1 MQLQKVTKRVNS
13 RRGTILRLLVSLLVL
28 AGAVW
33 LFLNRMYVVDQIA
46 VWRYTPTLEIT
57 EMASRSSMNDHGR
70 FLFYASTPT
79 VQERSEFNQF
89 CRKIV
94 EKSAVLGCY
103 TSGQIYIYN
112 ISDPRLDG
120 IKDVTAAHEM
130 LHAAYDRLSTSEK
143 TQVDEMI
150 ERAASQIDSESLKR
164 KLALYD
170 TTEPTQR
177 LNELHSMLGTEIK
190 TLPSELETYYARYF
204 TNRLTLVSLSERYEQ
219 VFGELEQQQK
229 QLVTELNALV
239 EDINA
244 SSASYTTQFAALQEA
259 IESFNARAE
268 NGGYTSEGQFNAER
282 NRLIAQQANLSAFR
296 DDIAKKVALYD
307 TKKVD
312 LDNLNVTAQGLQNSI
327 DSTALPEVPTL

>member
-1 MQLQKVTKRVNS
+1 MPNMNS
-13 RRGTILRLLVSLLVL
+13 RRGTIIRLIVSLVL
-28 AGAVW
+28 LLGAGW
-33 LFLNRMYVVDQIA
+33 LFLNRMYVVDQMA
-46 VWRYTPTLEIT
+46 VWRYTPTLEISQ
-57 EMASRSSMNDHGR
+57 MASRSSMNDNGR
-70 FLFYASTPT
+70 FLFYASTPS
-79 VQERSEFNQF
+79 VQDRNEFNQF

-130 LHAAYDRLSTSEK
+130 LHAAYDRLSPSEK
-143 TQVDEMI
+143 SEVEAMI
-150 ERAASQIDSESLKR
+150 ETAAAQVDSESLKR
-164 KLALYD
+164 KLELYD

-190 TLPSELETYYARYF
+190 SLPPDLETYYARYF

-219 VFGELEQQQK
+219 VFGELEKQQK
-229 QLVTELNALV
+229 QLVSELNALV
-239 EDINA
+239 DDINE
-244 SSASYTTQFAALQEA
+244 SSASYTSQFASLQDA
-259 IESFNARAE
+259 IESFNTRAE
-268 NGGYTSEGQFNAER
+268 NGSYTSESQFNSER
-282 NRLIAQQANLSAFR
+282 NRLIAQQANLREFR
-296 DDIAKKVALYD
+296 EDIAEKVALYD
-307 TKKVD
+307 TKKAE

>member
-1 MQLQKVTKRVNS
+1 
-13 RRGTILRLLVSLLVL
+13 
-28 AGAVW
+28 
-33 LFLNRMYVVDQIA
+33 
-46 VWRYTPTLEIT
+46 
-57 EMASRSSMNDHGR
+57 MNDHGK
-70 FLFYASTPT
+70 FLFYASAPS
-79 VQERSEFNQF
+79 VQERSDFNQF

-130 LHAAYDRLSTSEK
+130 LHAAYDRLSEGEK
-143 TQVDEMI
+143 GEVDEMI
-150 ERAASQIDSESLKR
+150 ETAAAQVDSENLKR

-190 TLPSELETYYARYF
+190 TLPPDLETYYARYF

-239 EDINA
+239 DDINA
-244 SSASYTTQFAALQEA
+244 SSASYTLQFASLQDA
-259 IESFNARAE
+259 IESFNTRAE
-268 NGGYTSEGQFNAER
+268 NGSYSSEAQFNTER
-282 NRLIAQQANLSAFR
+282 NRLIAQQANLSGFR
-296 DDIAKKVALYD
+296 EDIAQKVELYD
-307 TKKVD
+307 VKKAE
-312 LDNLNVTAQGLQNSI
+312 LDSLNVTAQGLQNSI
-327 DSTALPEVPTL
+327 DSTALPEVPSL

>member
-1 MQLQKVTKRVNS
+1 MPNMNS
-13 RRGTILRLLVSLLVL
+13 RRGTIIRLIVSLVL
-28 AGAVW
+28 LLGAGW
-33 LFLNRMYVVDQIA
+33 LFLNRMYVVDQMA
-46 VWRYTPTLEIT
+46 VWRYTPTLEISQ
-57 EMASRSSMNDHGR
+57 MASRSSMNDNGR
-70 FLFYASTPT
+70 FLFYASTPS
-79 VQERSEFNQF
+79 VQDRNEFNQF

-130 LHAAYDRLSTSEK
+130 LHAAYDRLSPNEKSE
-143 TQVDEMI
+143 VDAMI
-150 ERAASQIDSESLKR
+150 ETAAAQVDSESLKR
-164 KLALYD
+164 KLELYD

-190 TLPSELETYYARYF
+190 SLPPDLETYYARYF

-219 VFGELEQQQK
+219 VFGELEKQQK
-229 QLVTELNALV
+229 QLVSELNALV
-239 EDINA
+239 DDINE
-244 SSASYTTQFAALQEA
+244 SSASYTSQFASLQDA
-259 IESFNARAE
+259 IESFNTRAE
-268 NGGYTSEGQFNAER
+268 NGSYTSESQFNSER
-282 NRLIAQQANLSAFR
+282 NRLIAQQANLREFR
-296 DDIAKKVALYD
+296 EDIAEKVALYD
-307 TKKVD
+307 TKKAE

>member
-1 MQLQKVTKRVNS
+1 
-13 RRGTILRLLVSLLVL
+13 
-28 AGAVW
+28 
-33 LFLNRMYVVDQIA
+33 
-46 VWRYTPTLEIT
+46 
-57 EMASRSSMNDHGR
+57 MASRSSMNDNGR
-70 FLFYASTPT
+70 FLFYASTPS
-79 VQERSEFNQF
+79 VQDRNEFNQF

-130 LHAAYDRLSTSEK
+130 LHAAYDRLSPSEK
-143 TQVDEMI
+143 SEVEAMI
-150 ERAASQIDSESLKR
+150 ETAAAQVDSESLKR
-164 KLALYD
+164 KLELYD

-190 TLPSELETYYARYF
+190 SLPPDLETYYARYF

-219 VFGELEQQQK
+219 VFGELEKQQK
-229 QLVTELNALV
+229 QLVSELNALV
-239 EDINA
+239 DDINE
-244 SSASYTTQFAALQEA
+244 SSASYTSQFASLQDA
-259 IESFNARAE
+259 IESFNTRAE
-268 NGGYTSEGQFNAER
+268 NGSYTSESQFNSER
-282 NRLIAQQANLSAFR
+282 NRLIAQQANLREFR
-296 DDIAKKVALYD
+296 EDIAEKVALYD
-307 TKKVD
+307 TKKAE

>member
-1 MQLQKVTKRVNS
+1 
-13 RRGTILRLLVSLLVL
+13 
-28 AGAVW
+28 
-33 LFLNRMYVVDQIA
+33 
-46 VWRYTPTLEIT
+46 
-57 EMASRSSMNDHGR
+57 MASRSSMNDNGR
-70 FLFYASTPT
+70 FLFYASTPS
-79 VQERSEFNQF
+79 VQDRNEFNQF

-130 LHAAYDRLSTSEK
+130 LHAAYDRLSPNEKSE
-143 TQVDEMI
+143 VDAMI
-150 ERAASQIDSESLKR
+150 ETAAAQVDSESLKR
-164 KLALYD
+164 KLELYD

-190 TLPSELETYYARYF
+190 SLPPDLETYYARYF

-219 VFGELEQQQK
+219 VFGELEKQQK
-229 QLVTELNALV
+229 QLVSELNALV
-239 EDINA
+239 DDINE
-244 SSASYTTQFAALQEA
+244 SSASYTSQFASLQDA
-259 IESFNARAE
+259 IESFNTRAE
-268 NGGYTSEGQFNAER
+268 NGSYTSESQFNSER
-282 NRLIAQQANLSAFR
+282 NRLIAQQANLREFR
-296 DDIAKKVALYD
+296 EDIAEKVALYD
-307 TKKVD
+307 TKKAE

>member
-1 MQLQKVTKRVNS
+1 MNS
-13 RRGTILRLLVSLLVL
+13 RRGTIIRLIVSLVL
-28 AGAVW
+28 LLGAGW
-33 LFLNRMYVVDQIA
+33 LFLNRMYVVDQMA
-46 VWRYTPTLEIT
+46 VWRYTPTLEISQ
-57 EMASRSSMNDHGR
+57 MASRSSMNDNGR
-70 FLFYASTPT
+70 FLFYASTPS
-79 VQERSEFNQF
+79 VQDRNEFNQF

-130 LHAAYDRLSTSEK
+130 LHAAYDRLSPSEK
-143 TQVDEMI
+143 SEVEAMI
-150 ERAASQIDSESLKR
+150 ETAAAQVDSESLKR
-164 KLALYD
+164 KLELYD

-190 TLPSELETYYARYF
+190 SLPPDLETYYARYF

-219 VFGELEQQQK
+219 VFGELEKQQK
-229 QLVTELNALV
+229 QLVSELNALV
-239 EDINA
+239 DDINE
-244 SSASYTTQFAALQEA
+244 SSASYTSQFASLQDA
-259 IESFNARAE
+259 IESFNTRAE
-268 NGGYTSEGQFNAER
+268 NGSYTSESQFNSER
-282 NRLIAQQANLSAFR
+282 NRLIAQQANLREFR
-296 DDIAKKVALYD
+296 EDIAEKVALYD
-307 TKKVD
+307 TKKAE

>member
-1 MQLQKVTKRVNS
+1 MNS
-13 RRGTILRLLVSLLVL
+13 RRGTIIRLIVSLVL
-28 AGAVW
+28 LLGAGW

-46 VWRYTPTLEIT
+46 VWRYTPTLEISQ
-57 EMASRSSMNDHGR
+57 MASRSSMNDNGR
-70 FLFYASTPT
+70 FLFYASTPS
-79 VQERSEFNQF
+79 VQDRNEFNQF

-130 LHAAYDRLSTSEK
+130 LHAAYDRLSPNEKSE
-143 TQVDEMI
+143 VDAMI
-150 ERAASQIDSESLKR
+150 ETAAAQVDSESLKR
-164 KLALYD
+164 KLELYD

-190 TLPSELETYYARYF
+190 SLPPDLETYYARYF

-219 VFGELEQQQK
+219 VFGELEKQQK
-229 QLVTELNALV
+229 QLVSELNALV
-239 EDINA
+239 DDINE
-244 SSASYTTQFAALQEA
+244 SSASYTSQFASLQDA
-259 IESFNARAE
+259 IESFNTRAE
-268 NGGYTSEGQFNAER
+268 NGSYTSESQFNSER
-282 NRLIAQQANLSAFR
+282 NRLIAQQANLREFR
-296 DDIAKKVALYD
+296 EDIAEKVALYD
-307 TKKVD
+307 TKKAE